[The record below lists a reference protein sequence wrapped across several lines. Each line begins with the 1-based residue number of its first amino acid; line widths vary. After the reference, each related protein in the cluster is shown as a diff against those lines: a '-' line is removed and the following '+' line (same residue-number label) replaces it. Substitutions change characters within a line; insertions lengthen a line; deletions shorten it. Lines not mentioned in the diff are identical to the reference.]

1 MNKAKLSMPLESN
14 GFVIHKGHA
23 GLGNRI
29 ASLLTTILYCKIA
42 NRTLSVDWRDHY
54 YSDGSIN
61 TFNKL
66 FSLDKLRTLDNL
78 CLNLDEQLS
87 VYPHLWQGKLALH
100 FSDIKHQDTISL
112 GTTGQQFFKRYAADF
127 QNIKYREDILIACSY
142 TERINFCRQHFS
154 GQFKPLKCMSNW
166 EILRK
171 LYYDHLRINVE
182 VQEEAEEF
190 RRDYLGNDRII
201 GVHIRQSDLKIG
213 LGKYKKA
220 IANFMSDRPL
230 ARVFLATDNLA
241 VEKEFKD
248 LYPNIVTKQKWMP
261 ASGQAIHGNKSCPSL
276 VRHAME
282 ALMDLYILSKCE
294 SIIYSQRTSFGRTA
308 VLMSALPQ
316 NQCFDIDVFDRQR
329 RKTFREYQRWF
340 LGQTKTKLQH
350 LTDRVKLEIAKIQG
364 L

>member
-1 MNKAKLSMPLESN
+1 MPLENN
-14 GFVIHKGHA
+14 GLVIHKGYA

-42 NRTLSVDWRDHY
+42 NRTLSVDWRDHF

-61 TFNKL
+61 VFNSL
-66 FSLDKLRTLDNL
+66 FSLDKLNTLGDF
-78 CLNLDEQLS
+78 CLNIDKEFS

-112 GTTGQQFFKRYAADF
+112 GETGQQFFKRYAADF
-127 QNIKYREDILIACSY
+127 RNIKYREDILIACSY
-142 TERINFCRQHFS
+142 TEKINFCRRHFS
-154 GQFKPLKCMSNW
+154 GQFRSLKHMSNW

-171 LYYDHLRINVE
+171 IYYDHLKINTE

-190 RRDYLGNDRII
+190 RREHFGNGGVI
-201 GVHIRQSDLKIG
+201 GVHIRQSDLKIS
-213 LGKYKKA
+213 LGKYRKA
-220 IANFMSDRPL
+220 IANFVADRPL
-230 ARVFLATDNLA
+230 SRVFLATDNLA
-241 VEKEFKD
+241 VEKEFES
-248 LYPNIVTKQKWMP
+248 LYPNIITKQKWMP
-261 ASGQAIHGNKSCPSL
+261 VSGQAIHGNKSCPNL
-276 VRHAME
+276 TRHAIE

-316 NQCFDIDVFDRQR
+316 NQCFDVDVFDRQR
-329 RKTFREYQRWF
+329 RRTFREYQRWF
-340 LGQTKTKLQH
+340 FGETKAKLRH
-350 LTDRVKLEIAKIQG
+350 LADRVKLEIAKIQG